1 MAFQL
6 ERMATFLARLNLT
19 RYFSQSLHSSTSVLP
34 FSTLDNPINNSNAI
48 NDQITTEECHVLN
61 ELSELLPVPKKNSI
75 NPIYTQFSSE
85 KDLVKTRAIDGF
97 LSPDEKLRGIFL
109 QKLKGKTAIYRAL
122 TNADVELSTDV
133 VAKVVN
139 KGNLGGEA
147 MVLFFNWAIHQETI
161 PKDIGVYHI
170 ILKALGRRKFFV
182 FMVEMLR
189 DMRKREMNP
198 NSGTLFLVMDSFV
211 RAHQVSKAIQFFGQ
225 LEDFGFERDT
235 ESLNAVLQCL
245 CQRSHVGAA
254 NKLLDKVRGKVP
266 FNSMT
271 YNFIIGGWSKF
282 GRVSEIERTLK
293 AMVADGFDPDYLT
306 YSYVLEGLGRA
317 GLISEAVEIFDNLG
331 EKGISPNASVYNAMI
346 FNFISAGDFDK
357 CLKYYELMLSYNCE
371 PNMCTYTRIIS
382 AFLKARRVS
391 DAIEMFDAM
400 IDRGITPTTGTI
412 TSFIESLCSYGPPH
426 AALLIHSKAK
436 KAGCTLS
443 LSAYKLLLMRL
454 SRAGKCGM
462 LLNIWHE
469 MEESGFLPD
478 MEVYEHVIYGL
489 CHVGQLDNA
498 ILMMEESL
506 RKGFC
511 PKCKTTHVRRLLL
524 HKETLGEQVVQ
535 VNTSEDEDAHSNSVI
550 NSIIHAGK
558 NL

>member
-1 MAFQL
+1 MPSMAFQL
-6 ERMATFLARLNLT
+6 ELMATFLARLNLT

-61 ELSELLPVPKKNSI
+61 ELSELLPVRKKNSI

-109 QKLKGKTAIYRAL
+109 RKLKGKTAIYRAL

-133 VAKVVN
+133 VANVVN

-254 NKLLDKVRGKVP
+254 NKLLDKARGKVP

-271 YNFIIGGWSKF
+271 YNSIIGGWSKF

-391 DAIEMFDAM
+391 DAIE
-400 IDRGITPTTGTI
+400 I
-412 TSFIESLCSYGPPH
+412 YGPPH

-436 KAGCTLS
+436 KAGSTLS
-443 LSAYKLLLMRL
+443 LSAYKLLLLRL

-498 ILMMEESL
+498 ILVMEESL

-511 PKCKTTHVRRLLL
+511 PSRLICSKLNSKLLGSHQVEKAYKLFLKIKDARR
-524 HKETLGEQVVQ
+524 KENARRYWRAKGW
-535 VNTSEDEDAHSNSVI
+535 HF
-550 NSIIHAGK
+550 
-558 NL
+558 